1 MDRKTLRDWVIRF
14 NAEGVE
20 GLRDRP
26 KSGRPLWLHEGQLTS
41 SRRWCCG
48 GPPRTR
54 SISSWRSQ
62 DLCRLVEQRFGV
74 VDSQNG
80 MLGLLYDLDL
90 SWQRRGRC
98 SGSSRPSTATRRA
111 IARGCTP
118 PDSVSWP
125 DIGNTSGSSPRPP

>member
-26 KSGRPLWLHEGQLTS
+26 NSGRPLWLHEGQLTTFKALVL
-41 SRRWCCG
+41 R
-48 GPPRTR
+48 GPDPERE
-54 SISSWRSQ
+54 SISTWRSQ

-98 SGSSRPSTATRRA
+98 SGSSRPSTATRQA
-111 IARGCTP
+111 IARAARRR
-118 PDSVSWP
+118 
-125 DIGNTSGSSPRPP
+125 IR